1 MKPVRVGVSLV
12 AVLAAALSACSSTG
26 TKANTHASAS
36 PAPAAAAAVNDDQ
49 ATISYSETEP
59 ANPLV
64 PGNTTEVGGISVL
77 GTLFRG
83 LIEYDAK
90 TAAPHNA
97 VTDSVTTTDS
107 KVWTIKL
114 KPGWTFHDGSPVTA
128 QSFGDAW
135 NYTAYSPNLMAGAS
149 YFSHVVG

>member
-36 PAPAAAAAVNDDQ
+36 PAPAAAVNDDQ

-59 ANPLV
+59 ENPLI

-77 GTLFRG
+77 GALFKG
-83 LIEYDAK
+83 LVEYDAK
-90 TAAPHNA
+90 TAAPRNA
-97 VTDSVTTTDS
+97 VAESISTSDS
-107 KVWTIKL
+107 KVYKI
-114 KPGWTFHDGSPVTA
+114 
-128 QSFGDAW
+128 
-135 NYTAYSPNLMAGAS
+135 
-149 YFSHVVG
+149 

>member
-59 ANPLV
+59 ENPLI

-77 GTLFRG
+77 GALFKG
-83 LIEYDAK
+83 LVEYDAK
-90 TAAPHNA
+90 TAAPRNA
-97 VTDSVTTTDS
+97 VAESISTSDS
-107 KVWTIKL
+107 KVYKIKL
-114 KPGWTFHDGSPVTA
+114 KHGWTFHDGKRVTA
-128 QSFGDAW
+128 KSFVDAW
-135 NYTAYSPNLMAGAS
+135 NYT
-149 YFSHVVG
+149 